1 MKKKINKKIS
11 NNQTMIKL
19 KDILTKCNN
28 NNNNSNHYNYGRKN
42 N

>member
-1 MKKKINKKIS
+1 
-11 NNQTMIKL
+11 MIKL

-28 NNNNSNHYNYGRKN
+28 NNNNNSNHYNYGRKN